1 MLSEEIK
8 EIVCQYYQSL
18 TNLDL
23 EGWLNFLD
31 EKAIILDPVGKPPL
45 KLSEDAAKFFAL
57 LANFYE
63 QFTITPEYLFASD
76 DEAAVKWKM
85 EVVAKNGKVA
95 HAEGI
100 SVFEFNQAGKIQQM
114 KSYWDEA
121 AMKSQLVD

>member
-1 MLSEEIK
+1 MSSEEIK
-8 EIVCQYYQSL
+8 KIVSQYYQSL
-18 TNLDL
+18 TNIDL
-23 EGWLNFLD
+23 EGWLKILD

-45 KLSEDAAKFFAL
+45 KLREDAPKFFGL

-63 QFTITPEYLFASD
+63 QFTITPEYLFASEN
-76 DEAAVKWKM
+76 EAAVKWKM

-121 AMKSQLVD
+121 AMKGQLVD